1 MTDSDFL
8 ISECLFVWWQVN
20 VWEQEYK
27 QGEDEGGHPH
37 ASGGDDGTLD

>member
-27 QGEDEGGHPH
+27 QGEDEGGPPPCLR
-37 ASGGDDGTLD
+37 GR